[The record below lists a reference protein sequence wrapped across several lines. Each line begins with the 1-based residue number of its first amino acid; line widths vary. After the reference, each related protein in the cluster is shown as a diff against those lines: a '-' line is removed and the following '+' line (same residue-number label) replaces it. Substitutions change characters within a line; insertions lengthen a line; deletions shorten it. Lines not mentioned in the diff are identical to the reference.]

1 MPAPSFAAGAAVSAG
16 APAAPLKPSAAVRPT
31 GPFQAAVPDSSS
43 AAETGPLTQLELER
57 FPPAVRQYLLVCHAR
72 SISITQGQ
80 WCFSLESISG
90 EPILDVECEE
100 EGDLNRLS
108 LLAAVRGLE
117 SIDGRGAVSLI
128 SNNRY
133 LIRSLD
139 RSLPRW
145 RENDFVWEQF
155 GRKMP
160 VQNADLWRRIDRTLG
175 IHCVTASLLQS
186 TRVSTGSLDPRTPFG
201 SALVPAET
209 AELPH
214 SVLRF
219 DRPHAAAGEGPSD
232 GLRRWLAGNCD
243 AAPIV
248 TRRGRYRAA
257 DLAGG

>member
-1 MPAPSFAAGAAVSAG
+1 MPESSGGDEPIPFGAFNRV
-16 APAAPLKPSAAVRPT
+16 AAPGNHLPSGSSCPKIPALAAAMGAIVD
-31 GPFQAAVPDSSS
+31 DSIR
-43 AAETGPLTQLELER
+43 AFER
-57 FPPAVRQYLLVCHAR
+57 TDSMRQYLLVCHAR
-72 SISITQGQ
+72 SVCINEGV

-90 EPILDVECEE
+90 EPILEAECEE

-117 SIDGRGAVSLI
+117 AIDGRGLVSLI

-160 VQNADLWRRIDRTLG
+160 VQNADLWRRIDRTLV
-175 IHCVTASLLQS
+175 IHSVTASLLQT
-186 TRVSTGSLDPRTPFG
+186 TRVSTGNASFDEAPYRTSQVDKPI
-201 SALVPAET
+201 T
-209 AELPH
+209 
-214 SVLRF
+214 RF
-219 DRPHAAAGEGPSD
+219 DAAHSPMSSGHSD

-243 AAPIV
+243 SAPIS
-248 TRRGRYRAA
+248 TRRGRYRPA
-257 DLAGG
+257 DLVES